1 VTGCGGVA
9 SAPVELAFDTTLF
22 VTTLVTVLVI
32 MDPIGNVPIFVSL
45 TRFQDQRQRNRSALV
60 ATAVAGTVIFLFA
73 LVGEQALNLLGIS
86 LEALQVAGGLLLL
99 LIGYELLNP
108 TGSSGLTTA
117 DTDAN
122 VALVPLGTP
131 LLAGPGAI
139 AATML
144 AVADAEDLGGRV
156 SVWAALVV
164 ALIVVFLGMRFAA
177 VLGRLLRPTL
187 IDLVSRVLGI
197 IVAAIGV
204 QLLAAA
210 IEVWTTEGVA

>member
-1 VTGCGGVA
+1 VGDLT
-9 SAPVELAFDTTLF
+9 FDTSAF

-45 TRFQDQRQRNRSALV
+45 TRFQDPGRRNRSALV
-60 ATAVAGTVIFLFA
+60 ATLVAGAVIFAFA
-73 LVGEQALNLLGIS
+73 LVGEQLLNVLGIS

-108 TGSSGLTTA
+108 TGASGLTTA
-117 DTDAN
+117 DKDAN

-144 AVADAEDLGGRV
+144 AIAEADDLGGRV
-156 SVWAALVV
+156 SVWSALLLALVAV
-164 ALIVVFLGMRFAA
+164 YLAMRFAA
-177 VLGRLLRPTL
+177 ALGRLLRPTL
-187 IDLVSRVLGI
+187 IDLVSRVLGL

-210 IEVWTTEGVA
+210 IEVWATEGVAS

>member
-1 VTGCGGVA
+1 VGD
-9 SAPVELAFDTTLF
+9 LAFDTTVF

-45 TRFQDQRQRNRSALV
+45 TRFQDQRQRNHSALV
-60 ATAVAGTVIFLFA
+60 ATLVAGAVIFLFA
-73 LVGEQALNLLGIS
+73 LVGEQLLNLLGIS

-108 TGSSGLTTA
+108 TGRAGLTTA
-117 DTDAN
+117 ETDAN

-144 AVADAEDLGGRV
+144 AVAEADDLGGRV

-164 ALIVVFLGMRFAA
+164 ALLVVFLGMRFAA
-177 VLGRLLRPTL
+177 ALGRLLRPTL

-197 IVAAIGV
+197 IVAAIAV

-210 IEVWTTEGVA
+210 IEVWTTEGVS

>member
-1 VTGCGGVA
+1 VGD
-9 SAPVELAFDTTLF
+9 LAFDTTIF

-45 TRFQDQRQRNRSALV
+45 TRFQDQRRRNRSALV
-60 ATAVAGTVIFLFA
+60 ATLVAGAVIYLFA
-73 LVGEQALNLLGIS
+73 LVGEQLLHVLGIS

-108 TGSSGLTTA
+108 TGAGGLTTA
-117 DTDAN
+117 ETDAN

-144 AVADAEDLGGRV
+144 AVAEADDLGGRV
-156 SVWAALVV
+156 SVWAALLV
-164 ALIVVFLGMRFAA
+164 ALVVVYLGMRFAA
-177 VLGRLLRPTL
+177 ALGRLLRPTL

-210 IEVWTTEGVA
+210 IEVWATEGVG

>member
-1 VTGCGGVA
+1 MGD
-9 SAPVELAFDTTLF
+9 LAFDTTLF

-32 MDPIGNVPIFVSL
+32 MDPIGNVPIFIGL
-45 TRFQDQRQRNRSALV
+45 TRSQDKRRRNRSALV
-60 ATAVAGTVIFLFA
+60 ATLVAGSVIFLFA
-73 LVGEQALNLLGIS
+73 LAGEQLLQVLGIS
-86 LEALQVAGGLLLL
+86 LEALQVTGGLLLL
-99 LIGYELLNP
+99 LVGYELLNP
-108 TGSSGLTTA
+108 TGRGGGFTSAVS
-117 DTDAN
+117 DAN

-144 AVADAEDLGGRV
+144 AVAEVDDVGGRV
-156 SVWAALVV
+156 SVWV
-164 ALIVVFLGMRFAA
+164 ALAVALLVVFLGLRFAS
-177 VLGRLLRPTL
+177 VLGRVLRPTL

-210 IEVWTTEGVA
+210 VEVWVNEGVA

>member
-1 VTGCGGVA
+1 VGDLTFD
-9 SAPVELAFDTTLF
+9 SAVF
-22 VTTLVTVLVI
+22 VTTLVTILVI
-32 MDPIGNVPIFVSL
+32 MDPIGNVPIFISL
-45 TRFQDQRQRNRSALV
+45 TRAQDTKRRNRSALV
-60 ATAVAGTVIFLFA
+60 ATLVAGAVIYLFA
-73 LVGEQALNLLGIS
+73 LVGEQLLNVLGIS

-108 TGSSGLTTA
+108 TGTSGLTTA
-117 DTDAN
+117 EHDAN

-144 AVADAEDLGGRV
+144 AVAEADDLGGRI
-156 SVWAALVV
+156 SVWAALAVG
-164 ALIVVFLGMRFAA
+164 LIAVFLGLRFAA
-177 VLGRLLRPTL
+177 VLGRVLRPTL
-187 IDLVSRVLGI
+187 IDLVSRVLGL

-210 IEVWTTEGVA
+210 IEVWTTEGVR

>member
-1 VTGCGGVA
+1 MGVA
-9 SAPVELAFDTTLF
+9 SAPVSDLAFDTTLF

-45 TRFQDQRQRNRSALV
+45 TRFQDQTRRNRSALV
-60 ATAVAGTVIFLFA
+60 ATLVAGAVIFLFA
-73 LVGEQALNLLGIS
+73 LVGEQVLHLLGIS

-144 AVADAEDLGGRV
+144 AVAEADDAGGRI
-156 SVWAALVV
+156 SVWAALLV
-164 ALIVVFLGMRFAA
+164 ALLVVFLGMRFAA
-177 VLGRLLRPTL
+177 VLGRVLRPTL

-210 IEVWTTEGVA
+210 IEVWITEGVS

>member
-1 VTGCGGVA
+1 VGDLT
-9 SAPVELAFDTTLF
+9 FDTNAF

-45 TRFQDQRQRNRSALV
+45 TRFQDNQRRNRSALV
-60 ATAVAGTVIFLFA
+60 ATLVAGAVIFSFA
-73 LVGEQALNLLGIS
+73 LAGEQLLNVLGIS

-108 TGSSGLTTA
+108 TGASGFTTA

-144 AVADAEDLGGRV
+144 AVAEADDLGGRI
-156 SVWAALVV
+156 SVWSALLV
-164 ALIVVFLGMRFAA
+164 ALLVVFLGMRFAS
-177 VLGRLLRPTL
+177 VLGRLMRPTL

-210 IEVWTTEGVA
+210 IEVWITEGVA